1 VSGCRERSAVV
12 SLLAELPTFAS
23 TRLNRISRVLNTSER
38 ALMMVSSVLLLS
50 HKVGPALSL
59 VSTDPAVLHGRRD
72 WNQGLTSRA
81 D

>member
-23 TRLNRISRVLNTSER
+23 TRLNRISRGLNTSER
-38 ALMMVSSVLLLS
+38 ALMVVSSVLLLS
-50 HKVGPALSL
+50 HKVGLSLDL
-59 VSTDPAVLHGRRD
+59 VSTDPGELLGRRD
-72 WNQGLTSRA
+72 WDQGPTSQA